1 MHRIAIAILC
11 ALQLMSAVPAF
22 GAGQGDETLTA
33 QERFDRG
40 LRFANRGYYTRALEE
55 LNRVRNYHRDDPLS
69 VLAELEIAD
78 LYYKKGDHEQARL
91 AYTDFLRL
99 HPRHER
105 VDYVTYRLG
114 MATYKRASK
123 HAGRDQTSTR
133 SALSTWASYGVR
145 FPDSEHREEVEAK
158 IQVARDRLAAKELWV
173 ARFYARKASWVAVQ
187 GRASGL
193 VASYPESKH
202 VPAALGL
209 LGEAYYQWGLSEEA
223 QGVMARLSTDF
234 PESREIERLERVLS
248 TDPGEPAVE
257 ATFVRPYR
265 IPGGMAPSAP
275 PSQ

>member
-1 MHRIAIAILC
+1 MIRIIALAIAACLV
-11 ALQLMSAVPAF
+11 ALPAHAAKKSDSF
-22 GAGQGDETLTA
+22 TA

-40 LRFANRGYYTRALEE
+40 LRFAKRGYYTKALEE

-78 LYYKKGDHEQARL
+78 LYYKKGDHEQAKL

-133 SALSTWASYGVR
+133 AALSTWASFSVR
-145 FPDSEHREEVEAK
+145 FPESEHREEVEEK
-158 IQVARDRLAAKELWV
+158 VGLARDRLAAKELWV
-173 ARFYARKASWVAVQ
+173 ARFYARTDSWPAVQ
-187 GRASGL
+187 GRAAGL
-193 VASYPESKH
+193 VATYPDSRH
-202 VPAALGL
+202 VPSALAL
-209 LGEAYYQWGLSEEA
+209 LGTAYYEWGMVSEA
-223 QGVMARLSTDF
+223 QEVMARMTADF
-234 PESREIERLERVLS
+234 PESAETEHLEKVLAGE
-248 TDPGEPAVE
+248 PGEPEPE
-257 ATFVRPYR
+257 AIFVRPYR
-265 IPGGMAPSAP
+265 IPGGMGPSAP

>member
-1 MHRIAIAILC
+1 VHRIAIAILSTLLLVASVS
-11 ALQLMSAVPAF
+11 ALA
-22 GAGQGDETLTA
+22 AGQGDEALTA

-69 VLAELEIAD
+69 VLAELEIAN

-145 FPDSEHREEVEAK
+145 FPESEHREEVEEK
-158 IQVARDRLAAKELWV
+158 MQIARDRLAAKELWV
-173 ARFYARKASWVAVQ
+173 ARFYARRSSWVAVQ
-187 GRASGL
+187 GRTSGL
-193 VASYPESKH
+193 VATYPASKH

-209 LGEAYYQWGLSEEA
+209 LGEAYHQWGLTGEAEE
-223 QGVMARLSTDF
+223 VMARLSTDF
-234 PESREIERLERVLS
+234 PDSPELSRLQRVLE
-248 TDPGEPAVE
+248 TEPGIPSVE

-275 PSQ
+275 PTQ